1 MFDKLC
7 TKLLTTA
14 KATITGVTSLFAKLC
29 TCSHAVIGYW
39 LLKANYPGDLQQEL
53 LSSSKFSGSWK
64 EKLQRKLSLWVS
76 THKERKTL
84 QQVGTG
90 SSEML
95 HARTGY
101 QLNTPVKRRITVSWI
116 PVNKKI
122 KDQLDDF
129 EVQRPE
135 RQLSLFVIRLLRHS
149 SATKFPLYETDLRT
163 CVKLKSSPIAQC

>member
-14 KATITGVTSLFAKLC
+14 KVTITGVTSLFAKLC
-29 TCSHAVIGYW
+29 TCSHAGIGYW

-84 QQVGTG
+84 LQVGTG

-95 HARTGY
+95 HARTDY
-101 QLNTPVKRRITVSWI
+101 QLNTPSKRRITASWI

-122 KDQLDDF
+122 KSLCSPALGAPLF
-129 EVQRPE
+129 KSPVNLNKLICWRPIT
-135 RQLSLFVIRLLRHS
+135 RWMPRW
-149 SATKFPLYETDLRT
+149 
-163 CVKLKSSPIAQC
+163 